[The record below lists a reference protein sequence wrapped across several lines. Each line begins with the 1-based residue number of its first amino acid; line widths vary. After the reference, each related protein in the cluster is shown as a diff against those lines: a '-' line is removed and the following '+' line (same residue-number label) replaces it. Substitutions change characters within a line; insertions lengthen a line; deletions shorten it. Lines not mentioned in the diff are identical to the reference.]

1 MLALEDVDFMNFDA
15 GQDAASAQTLA
26 AGQTSLVPKETQ
38 WAQREKLLLSSYA
51 TFALDSEGRRYEE
64 SIHAYRSPF
73 QRDRDRVLHSS
84 AFRRLS
90 GKMQVFTGDR
100 GDYHRTRLTHTQ
112 EVATVAR
119 TIGRTLGLN
128 EDLIEALALL
138 HDIGHPPFGH
148 SGEDALAEC
157 LVDHGGFSHNQFALV
172 LAEELETRYTAYPG
186 LNLTREVLAG
196 QDFRITHEDWSP
208 LLEVQVVDLADS
220 ITYNAHDVDD
230 ALTLGLLQFQ
240 QLQGLDLVRRATA
253 WHNQG
258 QRIGDGSEQQR
269 KSLVHSLIDVQVADL
284 VESSREKLG
293 SVHGMDQLAV
303 RQLELELGLSPV
315 VASEKEQL
323 GQFLFDNVY
332 RHPELMQ
339 VRQKAATRIRKLWE
353 KLVAHPHLLPVRFL
367 DRAQKD
373 SIEVAAAHYI
383 AGMTDRFCDSRFQAL
398 IESNESET
406 LDW

>member
-1 MLALEDVDFMNFDA
+1 M
-15 GQDAASAQTLA
+15 
-26 AGQTSLVPKETQ
+26 
-38 WAQREKLLLSSYA
+38 
-51 TFALDSEGRRYEE
+51 
-64 SIHAYRSPF
+64 
-73 QRDRDRVLHSS
+73 
-84 AFRRLS
+84 
-90 GKMQVFTGDR
+90 
-100 GDYHRTRLTHTQ
+100 
-112 EVATVAR
+112 
-119 TIGRTLGLN
+119 
-128 EDLIEALALL
+128 ALL

-157 LVDHGGFSHNQFALV
+157 LRDHGGFSHNQFALV

-253 WHNQG
+253 WQDQG
-258 QRIGDGSEQQR
+258 QRKGNGSEQQR

-284 VESSREKLG
+284 VESSREKLA
-293 SVHGMDQLAV
+293 SVRGMDQLAV
-303 RQLELELGLSPV
+303 RQLELELALSPV

-353 KLVAHPHLLPVRFL
+353 KLVAQPQLLPVRFL
-367 DRAQKD
+367 DRAQND

-398 IESNESET
+398 IESNESEVI
-406 LDW
+406 DW